1 MSRLETTASGWP
13 VPVVQ
18 VPAQG
23 LVEIRAVQLFQDVTL
38 FGVQWQESS
47 LVMCFPVRMPIV
59 NGHHPC
65 EEDGVGAEGDGV
77 LDFEPLEDN
86 RVDFSLVEGRGW
98 QVRWRAVHGH
108 GGAFQQEENHSREAL
123 REDDPV
129 QWLQTLTMWRG
140 TPGAPHLELI
150 TLGQMMRTRA
160 GHTPPAETIAAQ
172 LAAIPALVRHGDYW
186 TDTATAEL
194 DQDVWQRLRAIPP
207 RPQRRGFPR
216 NSMMPIVQ

>member
-13 VPVVQ
+13 VQVVQ

-23 LVEIRAVQLFQDVTL
+23 LVEIRVVQLFQDVTL

-65 EEDGVGAEGDGV
+65 EEDGVGAEGNGV

-86 RVDFSLVEGRGW
+86 RVDFSVARHP
-98 QVRWRAVHGH
+98 R
-108 GGAFQQEENHSREAL
+108 S
-123 REDDPV
+123 
-129 QWLQTLTMWRG
+129 
-140 TPGAPHLELI
+140 PHLELI

-172 LAAIPALVRHGDYW
+172 LAATPALVRHGDYW